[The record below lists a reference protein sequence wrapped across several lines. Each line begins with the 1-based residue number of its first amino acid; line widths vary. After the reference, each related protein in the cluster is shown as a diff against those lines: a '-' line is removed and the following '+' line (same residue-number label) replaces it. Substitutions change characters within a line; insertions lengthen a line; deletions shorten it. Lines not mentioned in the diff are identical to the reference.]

1 MTDKLPTESI
11 RRLLALATNHMTD
24 EDGWLAEEASAE
36 LSAILQRDKELEASL
51 HSECKVRG
59 KIDAAREMLLLE
71 NVRLRETLLDI
82 ALRGDSLPVDAT
94 PDEHDAAIIEMRD
107 MANDALTPDTRYR
120 AVDVAWLKEIEWMGA
135 VQMISG
141 RYFPMTCPA
150 CHQMSANGHAPDCWL
165 AELIGEGE

>member
-11 RRLLALATNHMTD
+11 RMCIRFV
-24 EDGWLAEEASAE
+24 DGFEAAAKEAGAVRSGCAASAQAE
-36 LSAILQRDKELEASL
+36 LAAILKRDKELEASL

-107 MANDALTPDTRYR
+107 MANDALAQAIREM
-120 AVDVAWLKEIEWMGA
+120 KEG
-135 VQMISG
+135 
-141 RYFPMTCPA
+141 
-150 CHQMSANGHAPDCWL
+150 
-165 AELIGEGE
+165 